1 MWDIEYTDEFGDWWD
16 GLDDSEQ
23 DSVTS
28 VVRLLEKDGP
38 LLPFPFSSDV
48 RGTKRY
54 RMRELRIQHHG
65 RPYRILYA
73 FDPRRSA
80 LLILGGDKTGNARW
94 YEQNVPR
101 AEKIFQQY
109 LVELDKESRR
119 DEEVE

>member
-1 MWDIEYTDEFGDWWD
+1 MWEVEYTDEFGYWWD
-16 GLDDSEQ
+16 GLDDGEQ
-23 DSVTS
+23 DSVAA

-65 RPYRILYA
+65 RPYRILYV

-94 YEQNVPR
+94 YEQNVPQ

-109 LVELDKESRR
+109 LVELEKESRR